1 MDPMPPVAVSYLLR
15 QYPGKWVALMGPA
28 IVAAETAD
36 RLYADLHSKQIRGA
50 TIVRVPAED
59 EPELVGLG

>member
-1 MDPMPPVAVSYLLR
+1 MPAVAVSDLLR
-15 QYPGKWVALMGPA
+15 QYAGRWVALMEGA
-28 IVAAETAD
+28 VVAAAETAD

-50 TIVRVPAED
+50 TIIRAPAED